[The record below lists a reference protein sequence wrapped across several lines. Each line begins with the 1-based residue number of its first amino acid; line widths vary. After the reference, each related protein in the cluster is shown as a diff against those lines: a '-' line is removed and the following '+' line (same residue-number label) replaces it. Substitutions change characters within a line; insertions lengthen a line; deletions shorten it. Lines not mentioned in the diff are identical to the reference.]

1 MSRNRNRKRT
11 WVKTGT
17 GNKNRTEIITKISS
31 KRYFVNDWKTTKW
44 EKLKKVEKSLEI
56 FAQSWKSKI
65 KVEKE
70 GTSLAR
76 NLI

>member
-1 MSRNRNRKRT
+1 MMCAKSR
-11 WVKTGT
+11 
-17 GNKNRTEIITKISS
+17 
-31 KRYFVNDWKTTKW
+31 

-70 GTSLAR
+70 GKSLAR